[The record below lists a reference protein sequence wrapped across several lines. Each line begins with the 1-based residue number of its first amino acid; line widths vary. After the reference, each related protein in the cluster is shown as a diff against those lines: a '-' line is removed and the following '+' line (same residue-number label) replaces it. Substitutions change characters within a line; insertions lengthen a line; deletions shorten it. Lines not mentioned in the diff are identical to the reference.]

1 MTFMCRMNITCTRKS
16 LTSCSKSADKPWTNW
31 KKLWKKLCVR
41 TACLKLSTTIW
52 NKLWTTC
59 TVYNNLVDII
69 RLVARLFQQVRYSND
84 TRQYCYNLVSSTL
97 QRSCYIMTVSDLLEP
112 CNKSNNV
119 IKLVTSCLQHVPNLL
134 QQLGTSSAKHNLS
147 TACEQISNNLFCLQT
162 CNNLYIFTCV
172 WETQL
177 INILDVNFRHLG
189 LHFFDASSHSRNMEL
204 AVTGLIFPILTSC
217 MVHLLQ
223 YSEKQ
228 R

>member
-1 MTFMCRMNITCTRKS
+1 VVSKRWVLITIRLGFVIIYLNQS
-16 LTSCSKSADKPWTNW
+16 S
-31 KKLWKKLCVR
+31 VR
-41 TACLKLSTTIW
+41 
-52 NKLWTTC
+52 NM
-59 TVYNNLVDII
+59 II
-69 RLVARLFQQVRYSND
+69 RLVARFFQQVRYSND
-84 TRQYCYNLVSSTL
+84 IRQYCYNLVSSTL

-162 CNNLYIFTCV
+162 CNNWYIFTCV

-177 INILDVNFRHLG
+177 INILD
-189 LHFFDASSHSRNMEL
+189 ASSHSRNMEL
-204 AVTGLIFPILTSC
+204 AVSGLIFPILTSC
-217 MVHLLQ
+217 MVQLLQ